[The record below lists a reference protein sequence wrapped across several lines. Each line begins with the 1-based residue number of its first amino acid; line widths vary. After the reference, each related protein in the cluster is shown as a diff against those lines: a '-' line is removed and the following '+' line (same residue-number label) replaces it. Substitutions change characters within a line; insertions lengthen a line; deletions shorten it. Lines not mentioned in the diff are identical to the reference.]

1 MKYALAGHIISI
13 QVSETA
19 KTVNSVCSDA
29 TQFLDT
35 ILPSFIPFK
44 TDDETA
50 MASQPLMNLTIV
62 DTLKEIKDARLI
74 RDVDTGNG
82 MTRVDKLPLGGYQ
95 FLVRDI
101 FGYAC
106 ALLQTSSHFE
116 DCRVAIRGNLPTM
129 RFALNN
135 ALMLSYAFSSA
146 YHDTLLIHASVVRH
160 NGISYAFTAKSG
172 TGKSTQ
178 VANWLR
184 NIPGCDLVNDDNPII
199 RIEKNSDGSIHPILY
214 GSPWSGKTPC
224 YRNVRTPLGAIVM
237 IKRDNHNEMIPQSAL
252 ESFVTVLSACS
263 AMKWDEELY
272 THVCRIC
279 SKFVE
284 TIQVTEL
291 HCLPDAESALTA
303 CSYLTRS

>member
-82 MTRVDKLPLGGYQ
+82 MTRVDKLPTGGYQ

-106 ALLQTSSHFE
+106 ALLQTSSHFH
-116 DCRVAIRGNLPTM
+116 VTP
-129 RFALNN
+129 
-135 ALMLSYAFSSA
+135 Y
-146 YHDTLLIHASVVRH
+146 
-160 NGISYAFTAKSG
+160 
-172 TGKSTQ
+172 
-178 VANWLR
+178 
-184 NIPGCDLVNDDNPII
+184 NP
-199 RIEKNSDGSIHPILY
+199 K
-214 GSPWSGKTPC
+214 
-224 YRNVRTPLGAIVM
+224 
-237 IKRDNHNEMIPQSAL
+237 
-252 ESFVTVLSACS
+252 
-263 AMKWDEELY
+263 
-272 THVCRIC
+272 
-279 SKFVE
+279 
-284 TIQVTEL
+284 L
-291 HCLPDAESALTA
+291 HCIHLRWLQVLCLLHQFFHHIFRLNIDAFICIFKCLS
-303 CSYLTRS
+303 

>member
-82 MTRVDKLPLGGYQ
+82 MTRVDRLSSGGYQ

-101 FGYAC
+101 TGFPC
-106 ALLQTSSHFE
+106 ASSTLWCVFLSITS
-116 DCRVAIRGNLPTM
+116 C
-129 RFALNN
+129 
-135 ALMLSYAFSSA
+135 
-146 YHDTLLIHASVVRH
+146 
-160 NGISYAFTAKSG
+160 
-172 TGKSTQ
+172 
-178 VANWLR
+178 
-184 NIPGCDLVNDDNPII
+184 
-199 RIEKNSDGSIHPILY
+199 SIFVLY
-214 GSPWSGKTPC
+214 GAGARIWIPFSPFFT
-224 YRNVRTPLGAIVM
+224 
-237 IKRDNHNEMIPQSAL
+237 
-252 ESFVTVLSACS
+252 
-263 AMKWDEELY
+263 
-272 THVCRIC
+272 
-279 SKFVE
+279 
-284 TIQVTEL
+284 
-291 HCLPDAESALTA
+291 CLP
-303 CSYLTRS
+303 